1 MARVAL
7 VLTMVGG
14 LAGCGGGSPFAPE
27 KVAVIPTA
35 PTAAETP
42 SLSLDPNVSSHS
54 KFAWDPARSLTMNAV
69 TYDSVSDKLV
79 INNLPFDGPEGIYDN
94 VLTFA
99 NGAKAYKSRS
109 TETTGQMPHYAVFVS
124 TVAMQA
130 TSAAGANWLGYGN
143 SGANVNRTGFRLPA
157 GGEYIYV
164 GKYAATRV
172 FDGRTGLELVTGDLR
187 LIVDVLDFDPKAG
200 VQGDIAGRIF
210 NRTRV
215 FSVLPVALN
224 RFSSTTATQG
234 RALPDVILAE
244 VGFSTTEG
252 SFDNGTAE
260 SYAPDTT
267 AWESGTYSGILGGTS
282 GEQIGGYTV
291 ITGTADVQ
299 SVRYQVQNY
308 TLAGVNGVASGL
320 DSISQTQLQD
330 MLNAGE
336 TLPGVLLSP
345 PLPTDAVATTSSFV
359 DLQLRTDYTAR
370 EIGVF
375 VGTQVPT
382 TP

>member
-1 MARVAL
+1 MARLAL
-7 VLTMVGG
+7 VLTMVGS
-14 LAGCGGGSPFAPE
+14 LAGCGGDSPFAPE
-27 KVAVIPTA
+27 KVTVTSPAA
-35 PTAAETP
+35 PPSETP
-42 SLSLDPNVSSHS
+42 SVSLDPNISSHS
-54 KFAWDPARSLTMNAV
+54 KFAWDPTRNLTMNAV
-69 TYDSVSDKLV
+69 TYDSATDKLV

-124 TVAMQA
+124 TAAMQA
-130 TSAAGANWLGYGN
+130 TSAAGTNWLGFGN

-172 FDGRTGLELVTGDLR
+172 FDGRTGLELVTGDLN
-187 LIVDVLDFDPKAG
+187 LIVDVLDFDPING
-200 VQGDIAGRIF
+200 VQGDIAGRIS
-210 NRTRV
+210 NRSRV
-215 FSVLPVALN
+215 FSELPVASN
-224 RFSSTTATQG
+224 RFSSATATQG
-234 RALPDVILAE
+234 RSLPDIFLAE
-244 VGFSTTEG
+244 VGFSTKEG
-252 SFDNGTAE
+252 SFDNGAAN
-260 SYAPDTT
+260 SYTPDNI
-267 AWESGTYSGILGGTS
+267 AWESGTYSGILGGAS
-282 GEQIGGYTV
+282 GDQIGGYSI

-299 SVRYQVQNY
+299 QVRYQVQNY
-308 TLAGVNGVASGL
+308 TLAGVSGVASGL
-320 DSISQTQLQD
+320 DSMSQARLQE

-336 TLPGVLLSP
+336 TLPSLLLAP
-345 PLPTDAVATTSSFV
+345 ALPNGAVPTTSSFV

-375 VGTQVPT
+375 VGSQVQA